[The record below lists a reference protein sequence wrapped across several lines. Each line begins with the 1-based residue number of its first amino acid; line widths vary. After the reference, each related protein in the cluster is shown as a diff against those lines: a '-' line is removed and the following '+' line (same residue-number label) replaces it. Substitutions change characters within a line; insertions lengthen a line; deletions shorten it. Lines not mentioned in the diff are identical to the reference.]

1 MHNATNL
8 INSQLGFY
16 LKLCLSMNLNCNV
29 NILRKRL
36 KVNKKYSGLIQLED
50 VINAHSEEGWGD
62 SNPPLPPSQCNY
74 IFGKGTASVISSDSP
89 CIDGNTLFT
98 PVLA

>member
-62 SNPPLPPSQCNY
+62 SNPPSLP
-74 IFGKGTASVISSDSP
+74 ASVI
-89 CIDGNTLFT
+89 IFLIKGRQALFQVTLH
-98 PVLA
+98 A

>member
-8 INSQLGFY
+8 INSKLGFY
-16 LKLCLSMNLNCNV
+16 LKLCLSMNINCNV

-50 VINAHSEEGWGD
+50 VINAHSEEDGGIQI
-62 SNPPLPPSQCNY
+62 PPSLP
-74 IFGKGTASVISSDSP
+74 ASVI
-89 CIDGNTLFT
+89 IFLVKGR
-98 PVLA
+98 